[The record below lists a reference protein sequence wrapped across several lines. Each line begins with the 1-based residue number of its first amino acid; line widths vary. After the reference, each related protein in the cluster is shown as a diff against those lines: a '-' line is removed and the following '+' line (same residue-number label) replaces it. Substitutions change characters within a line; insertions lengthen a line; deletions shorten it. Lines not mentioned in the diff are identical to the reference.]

1 MSVYVEN
8 ISKSFDGI
16 KVFENVSF
24 EVGPGE
30 IVCIKGKSGEGK
42 TTLLRCLNNLEQIDS
57 GKIIIDGVDISKER
71 DYRIIGG
78 MIGMVFQNFNL
89 FPHLSVMENLLLAP
103 KYLKKSSD
111 YDIESR
117 ANELIR
123 TLEIEGKENMYPF
136 QLSGGQ
142 KQRVAI
148 ARACMLNPTVLCF
161 DEPTSAL
168 DNETTKQIGKV
179 IKRLASEGMAIIIV
193 THDEGFVEEI
203 GERVLNMK
211 NASLKEEK
219 ISLV

>member
-111 YDIESR
+111 DDIESR

>member
-16 KVFENVSF
+16 KIFENVSF

-111 YDIESR
+111 DDIESR